1 MEGRVTKTSSSPC
14 FSEPSLTFSEKKA
27 HLKVY
32 IYAAT
37 GLGSGWYPDQ
47 GRDASAPIHTLDII
61 SGRWSQ
67 GKRFMAGWP
76 LGGRGVTSAAS
87 LPTPCPCSPVLP
99 PLFLPGALPGQ
110 VGSASRHSPACSVLT
125 MTLCADWKRSLLPWP
140 VKDGRKSQ
148 KAQTESKP
156 DTLMRT

>member
-67 GKRFMAGWP
+67 GQGRGLWQGGPLEAGESPPRLPCQLFSPALLFSLLFFSPGLCLVKLAPP
-76 LGGRGVTSAAS
+76 LGT
-87 LPTPCPCSPVLP
+87 
-99 PLFLPGALPGQ
+99 
-110 VGSASRHSPACSVLT
+110 H
-125 MTLCADWKRSLLPWP
+125 LL
-140 VKDGRKSQ
+140 VQS
-148 KAQTESKP
+148 
-156 DTLMRT
+156 